1 MEMMGALYFQR
12 ASNQFAKQ
20 SRNRIGELILDII
33 SECTKVEMQDACTF
47 NMRKL
52 VAKLLEA
59 EFNVAINGFVEQ
71 LVAKGS
77 YKSEQLTAD
86 VSKITEVIK
95 QIPAEILR

>member
-1 MEMMGALYFQR
+1 
-12 ASNQFAKQ
+12 
-20 SRNRIGELILDII
+20 
-33 SECTKVEMQDACTF
+33 
-47 NMRKL
+47 MRKL

-59 EFNVAINGFVEQ
+59 EFYVAINGFVEQ